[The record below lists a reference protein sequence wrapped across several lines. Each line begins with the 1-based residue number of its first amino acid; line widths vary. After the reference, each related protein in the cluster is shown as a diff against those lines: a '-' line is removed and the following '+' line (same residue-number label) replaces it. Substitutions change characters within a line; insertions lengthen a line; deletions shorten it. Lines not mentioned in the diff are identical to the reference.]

1 MSIGLVAGG
10 TEWHHMSFTDLEAAP
25 PPRYKDYPEFAAL
38 STAIEDTLH
47 EVNNSQLPAL
57 KRLLQQYERDPGH
70 GGEVGALVTKTTAS
84 FKQAKDRATAL
95 NAYLRTCEQ
104 NREDGDALQYLRQQ
118 ESILLNLIKSSMAQ
132 FQRQQRRFEQTE
144 RLLQQQQQEPQAQQ
158 KAAEMTQP
166 PPLQQSVQIAY
177 EPVNAEELEEQT
189 LVIAEREREIHQIS
203 QDISEIN
210 DIFLNLH
217 ELVSEQQESID
228 RIEDNIV
235 RYGDDARGALG
246 QLRRA
251 ERYQRRSSGRM
262 ACCLAIL
269 LGVLGTIVL
278 VGLI

>member
-1 MSIGLVAGG
+1 
-10 TEWHHMSFTDLEAAP
+10 MSFNDLEAAVA
-25 PPRYKDYPEFAAL
+25 PPRYTDYPEFAAL
-38 STAIEDTLH
+38 STAIENTLH

-70 GGEVGALVTKTTAS
+70 GGEIGALVTKTTAS
-84 FKQAKDRATAL
+84 FKNAKDRATAL

-118 ESILLNLIKSSMAQ
+118 ESILLNLIKTSMAQ

-144 RLLQQQQQEPQAQQ
+144 RLLQLLLLLLQPSLQPQPAEQQS
-158 KAAEMTQP
+158 
-166 PPLQQSVQIAY
+166 PLQQSVQIAY

-189 LVIAEREREIHQIS
+189 LLIAEREREIHQIS

-278 VGLI
+278 IGLL